1 MVTSFGYAGLAPHII
16 KPFKLCLIIFVQVKE
31 KHKAKNK
38 QLSAIGLYSFPC
50 RASAV

>member
-1 MVTSFGYAGLAPHII
+1 MVTSFGYAGLALI
-16 KPFKLCLIIFVQVKE
+16 KSFKLRLMIFVQVKE
-31 KHKAKNK
+31 KHKAKNN